1 MSILLEQFWSEIQL
15 KLGLRYFLPFVIFGI
30 TGIFFLSANLQ
41 LRVDPNEAIG
51 VEWIWLL
58 GILTSLLS
66 LLQMR
71 VEYISLRGFENKID
85 YINTMNIN
93 DMVMLSTMNIL
104 ILEFAYVELS
114 DSLEQIPLWHKV
126 SMSALTTFCLTF
138 KLYDW
143 FRLFQE
149 TAFFIQLITQ
159 TLREI
164 VSFMILLL
172 TALFIFGLPIY
183 MLNFYRYEG

>member
-1 MSILLEQFWSEIQL
+1 
-15 KLGLRYFLPFVIFGI
+15 
-30 TGIFFLSANLQ
+30 
-41 LRVDPNEAIG
+41 
-51 VEWIWLL
+51 
-58 GILTSLLS
+58 
-66 LLQMR
+66 MR

-114 DSLEQIPLWHKV
+114 DSIEQIPLWHKV